1 MRNAATSS
9 VSSPPG
15 GAQVDGILCLAD
27 ILTDESSVEAA
38 RAEAAAVVAQITS
51 PHHTSTQ
58 HLASFL
64 ESMHDIVT
72 ALISESALVLSS
84 HSPSMMS
91 RRSMNLQQEALRK
104 PSHCTQTLI
113 RSPESSSRR
122 VVRERLLWRG
132 VPAGVGGLGQH
143 HLLRQHGLRDP
154 AAAQRH
160 PDPAAG
166 LQGPPEG
173 GHALLQRP
181 GAANRN
187 ASTRRAGLAPGTGR
201 DCGRGCLQIKAT

>member
-1 MRNAATSS
+1 MTNAANYLPPT
-9 VSSPPG
+9 PG

-84 HSPSMMS
+84 HSPSTMS
-91 RRSMNLQQEALRK
+91 RRSINLQRVALQK
-104 PSHCTQTLI
+104 PSHCTESLI
-113 RSPESSSRR
+113 RSSESSSRR
-122 VVRERLLWRG
+122 IVRERLLWRG

-187 ASTRRAGLAPGTGR
+187 TSTHHTNCGAGMSLNKGNVT
-201 DCGRGCLQIKAT
+201 